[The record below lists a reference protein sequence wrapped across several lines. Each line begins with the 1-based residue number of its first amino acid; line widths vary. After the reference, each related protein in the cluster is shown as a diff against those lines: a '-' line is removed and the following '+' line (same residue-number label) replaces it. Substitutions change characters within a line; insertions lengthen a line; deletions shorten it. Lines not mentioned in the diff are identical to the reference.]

1 MRSPTPNVDLRP
13 DHWDIVRRVLQRHV
27 PHREVLA
34 FGSRATWT
42 AKEYSDLDLAIMGEE
57 PLPLNTG
64 AALAEDLC
72 ESDLPFKVD
81 IVDWART
88 DDSFRA
94 IIRRYGVAVYAPAP
108 SQASGETPRSLP
120 TLRAT
125 AERREARDGAR
136 TPKRPEHRL
145 GDIADLNWG
154 DTKTTKKSYT
164 SVGFPAYS
172 ATGQDGLLPYH
183 DFDRTGV
190 VISAIGAKCGRT
202 WLAKGKWS
210 CIKNTIRFWS
220 TSPDADTEYLY
231 WLTRDPDFWPK
242 RGSAQA
248 FISQGDARA
257 IRIALPGIDEQR
269 AIAHIL
275 GTFDDKIVLNRR
287 MNETLEAMAR
297 ALFKDWFVDF
307 GPTRAKMKGRE
318 PYLAPELWDLFPD
331 ALDDENK
338 PVGWN
343 KKAVGELCEVAIGG
357 LWGRDQRESAE
368 FEEYYC
374 LRGVDLQ
381 HLRELGEAQNVPS
394 RFAKSSLIGKRCVS
408 TNDILIA
415 SSGAGPCGRT
425 LWVGTKGFFNC
436 SKTGRQTIY
445 SNFVKRL
452 HCVSPRIACFFD
464 RHLHEMRATG
474 EIQKYIS
481 GTSVPNLNDKALLQ
495 AHQIILPTEP
505 LLDAFYEFALIVQ
518 RRLFS
523 RENAT
528 LAQTRDL
535 LLPKLMSGKIR
546 IPDAEKAL
554 ESVT

>member
-1 MRSPTPNVDLRP
+1 MRPPAPNVDLRP
-13 DHWDIVRRVLQRHV
+13 DHWDIVRRVLHRHV

-57 PLPLNTG
+57 PLPLNTA

-94 IIRRYGVAVYAPAP
+94 IIRRNGVAVYAPPP
-108 SQASGETPRSLP
+108 SQTSGETPPSLP
-120 TLRAT
+120 ILRGT

-136 TPKRPEHRL
+136 TPKRPEHCL

-172 ATGQDGLLPYH
+172 AAGQDGLLPYH

-190 VISAIGAKCGRT
+190 VLSAIGAKCGRT
-202 WLAKGKWS
+202 WLVKGKWS

-220 TSPDADTEYLY
+220 ISSDADTEYLY

-275 GTFDDKIVLNRR
+275 GTLDDKIELNRR
-287 MNETLEAMAR
+287 MNETLEAMVR
-297 ALFKDWFVDF
+297 ALFKSWFVDF
-307 GPTRAKMKGRE
+307 DPVRAKMEGRGTGL
-318 PYLAPELWDLFPD
+318 PPDIADLFPD
-331 ALDDENK
+331 RLADCEIGEIPEGWEAKSLKDCMNLTMGQSPPGSTYNNHGDGLPFFQGQAEFGFRYPEK
-338 PVGWN
+338 RRFCSAPTRVADPEDTLVSVWAPVGNINLAWERCCI
-343 KKAVGELCEVAIGG
+343 GRGVAALRHKSGSSSFTYH
-357 LWGRDQRESAE
+357 SAWALRRE
-368 FEEYYC
+368 FEEYEHTGTVFGAINKGQFEALKVTEPDPRVVEAFDTMAVNLDARIRSNIRESHILAA
-374 LRGVDLQ
+374 LRDTLLPELVSGEVR
-381 HLRELGEAQNVPS
+381 LRD
-394 RFAKSSLIGKRCVS
+394 AKSFGP
-408 TNDILIA
+408 DI
-415 SSGAGPCGRT
+415 S
-425 LWVGTKGFFNC
+425 FN
-436 SKTGRQTIY
+436 TTR
-445 SNFVKRL
+445 
-452 HCVSPRIACFFD
+452 
-464 RHLHEMRATG
+464 
-474 EIQKYIS
+474 
-481 GTSVPNLNDKALLQ
+481 VP
-495 AHQIILPTEP
+495 
-505 LLDAFYEFALIVQ
+505 
-518 RRLFS
+518 
-523 RENAT
+523 
-528 LAQTRDL
+528 
-535 LLPKLMSGKIR
+535 G
-546 IPDAEKAL
+546 
-554 ESVT
+554 